1 MELILWRH
9 AEAEDGLDDAKR
21 ILTKRGRKQAERVAR
36 WLRPRLEGD
45 WRILVSPA
53 ERTLQTAKPLDR
65 DFEVEE
71 AVGTSAT
78 AAQLLRAAR
87 WPRGGENVLVVGHQP
102 TLGQVVAQILDASG
116 GEFSIRK
123 GALWWLAARDG
134 GEVLVKAVLGPELAE

>member
-9 AEAEDGLDDAKR
+9 AEAEDGLDDARR

-45 WRILVSPA
+45 WRVLVSPA
-53 ERTLQTAKPLDR
+53 ERTLQTVKPLDR

-78 AAQLLRAAR
+78 ATQLLRAAR
-87 WPRGGENVLVVGHQP
+87 WPKGENVLVVGHQP
-102 TLGQVVAQILDASG
+102 TLGQVVAQVLEASG

-123 GALWWLAARDG
+123 GALWWLVSRDG
-134 GEVLVKAVLGPELAE
+134 GEVLVKAVMSPELVE